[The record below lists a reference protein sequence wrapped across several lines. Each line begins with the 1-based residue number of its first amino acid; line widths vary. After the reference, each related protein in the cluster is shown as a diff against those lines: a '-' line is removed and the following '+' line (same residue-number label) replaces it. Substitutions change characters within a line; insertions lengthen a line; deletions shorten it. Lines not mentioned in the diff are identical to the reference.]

1 MFNVG
6 LDVGDN
12 CSSIEILDEHGKQFK
27 HLEVKGRWP
36 VMLQR
41 IEKEVPKPFAICFE
55 ASSGYGYLHDRL
67 SKVASRVEVAHP
79 GQLRLIFKSKRK
91 HNRVDSQKLAKLLF
105 LDEVPRAWVPPAE
118 VRSWRA

>member
-41 IEKEVPKPFAICFE
+41 IEKEVPKPFAISDMDIPPKP
-55 ASSGYGYLHDRL
+55 A
-67 SKVASRVEVAHP
+67 
-79 GQLRLIFKSKRK
+79 IT
-91 HNRVDSQKLAKLLF
+91 LAI
-105 LDEVPRAWVPPAE
+105 
-118 VRSWRA
+118 